1 MLGLSTLSARLC
13 SICNFVQYIHLYTY
27 TFVHLYTRA
36 LHSCAVLHSWS
47 VFVRAPNPKCQYSE
61 AWGGVYAIFAMGS
74 LCQTF
79 VHLGNYFP
87 VIIVFFSLDI
97 DTFAEF

>member
-1 MLGLSTLSARLC
+1 MLSLSTLSARLC

-47 VFVRAPNPKCQYSE
+47 VFVRAPNPKCQRSD
-61 AWGGVYAIFAMGS
+61 ARGGGLCDIRDGKLMPDFRS
-74 LCQTF
+74 LGKLF
-79 VHLGNYFP
+79 L
-87 VIIVFFSLDI
+87 FFLDI
-97 DTFAEF
+97 DTCAEF

>member
-1 MLGLSTLSARLC
+1 MLGLSTRSARLC

-27 TFVHLYTRA
+27 TLVHLYTRA

-47 VFVRAPNPKCQYSE
+47 VFVRAPNPKCQHSE
-61 AWGGVYAIFAMGS
+61 AWGGVYAILAMGS

-79 VHLGNYFP
+79 VHIRYYSP
-87 VIIVFFSLDI
+87 AVIVFFYRSI

>member
-1 MLGLSTLSARLC
+1 MLGLSTRSASLC
-13 SICNFVQYIHLYTY
+13 SICNFVQYIHLCNYTL
-27 TFVHLYTRA
+27 VHLYTRA

-47 VFVRAPNPKCQYSE
+47 VFVRAPDPKCQHSE
-61 AWGGVYAIFAMGS
+61 ARGGVYAILGVGS

-97 DTFAEF
+97 DTFSEF

>member
-1 MLGLSTLSARLC
+1 MLNLSTRSVHSC

-47 VFVRAPNPKCQYSE
+47 VFVRAPTPS
-61 AWGGVYAIFAMGS
+61 ASTPRPRGGVYAILAMGS

-87 VIIVFFSLDI
+87 GIIVFFSLGI

>member
-1 MLGLSTLSARLC
+1 MFDFSTLSARLC

-47 VFVRAPNPKCQYSE
+47 VIVRAPNPKCQRSE
-61 AWGGVYAIFAMGS
+61 AWGGVYAILAMGS

-87 VIIVFFSLDI
+87 VIIVFFFLGI